1 MWYLLYLQLRWAV
14 SDKNLTKNS
23 EKLLHG
29 DVVLNDCDF
38 DIAESVGSVQAK
50 LYIPAITK
58 GKSQLSALKVEE
70 TKSIAHVWIHVERV
84 IECVKQKFPMLQST
98 IAIKF

>member
-1 MWYLLYLQLRWAV
+1 M
-14 SDKNLTKNS
+14 
-23 EKLLHG
+23 
-29 DVVLNDCDF
+29 LNDCDF

-50 LYIPAITK
+50 LYIPDITK

-70 TKSIAHVWIHVERV
+70 TKSIAHVRIHVERV
-84 IECVKQKFPMLQST
+84 IEYVKQKFPMLQST